1 MNTSYFERDLANN
14 ELISDADLDK
24 IHDIKNVVWEE
35 HHNRSAAR
43 ALCYFTS
50 NFCVGLTDSVLEA
63 LRLTIGYLE
72 IPDVPTNEEISKLQ
86 DTYYKEI
93 SKLFPMAYDINHPD
107 VFQLTVNQVGE
118 YKFLEKDWVIY
129 CQEPILAELLPHID
143 VHKCTI
149 REDGTLAFNYLKLKN
164 GEELTFKRHSF
175 PYLNGLTIAEFSL
188 ELAFPFIKELSATLE
203 TT

>member
-35 HHNRSAAR
+35 HHNRSTAR

-50 NFCVGLTDSVLEA
+50 TFCVGLTDSVLEA

-72 IPDVPTNEEISKLQ
+72 IPDVPTNEEIAKLQ

-129 CQEPILAELLPHID
+129 CQEPILAELMPHID

-149 REDGTLAFNYLKLKN
+149 REDGSLAFNYLKFNN
-164 GEELTFKRHSF
+164 GEEFTFERHAY
-175 PYLNGLTIAEFSL
+175 PYLNGLSISETSIGIAYQLFQQVF
-188 ELAFPFIKELSATLE
+188 ELTAA
-203 TT
+203 